1 MHIYKPTFNC
11 LQKIIQKSSIC
22 SDFHLAH
29 LFSFP
34 STTEMIYFIF
44 STVGSADPNI
54 AHERGSIYV
63 EILGL
68 QNKGIPQKQADIL
81 TKKIHELHSVLNI

>member
-1 MHIYKPTFNC
+1 MLWLSSGSPFLISFNYWDDI
-11 LQKIIQKSSIC
+11 LYI
-22 SDFHLAH
+22 
-29 LFSFP
+29 
-34 STTEMIYFIF
+34 

-81 TKKIHELHSVLNI
+81 TKKIHELHSVLNIWDISSFW